1 MRKTHGKGAF
11 RALLLSHRRV
21 YVQCN
26 NYMLSPRAPLDQKRM
41 PPMITRVLARLA
53 LIARRLDSAWA
64 FADEMRTK
72 ARLAN
77 NLSGLS
83 AAATTRW

>member
-1 MRKTHGKGAF
+1 
-11 RALLLSHRRV
+11 
-21 YVQCN
+21 
-26 NYMLSPRAPLDQKRM
+26 
-41 PPMITRVLARLA
+41 MITRVLARLA